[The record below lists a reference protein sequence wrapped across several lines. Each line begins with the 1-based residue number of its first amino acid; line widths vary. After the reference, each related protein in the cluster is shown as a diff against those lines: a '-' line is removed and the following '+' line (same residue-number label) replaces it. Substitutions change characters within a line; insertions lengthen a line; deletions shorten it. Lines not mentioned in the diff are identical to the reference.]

1 MKVRFM
7 VYHILELYLRQKADY
22 REKSLKIANVKNN
35 LTVSYICLIILF
47 VIGIAELF
55 FPIPEVLIAEAV
67 TFVVLFMLI
76 FIIDRKS
83 IKKSKDRVKAY
94 DEFLNELQKKLIIN
108 DINWA
113 EGKRIEYLISECDNL
128 INAQSKERRRII
140 GYAQI
145 IVLPIAKIIADII
158 KDKVGTVSIIAI
170 ISVIFGILLT
180 ALVCFVFINIVAT
193 LTDLLLKTGSIN
205 EIKNLRNTL
214 KDIKMRQN

>member
-1 MKVRFM
+1 M

-170 ISVIFGILLT
+170 VSVIFGILLT

>member
-7 VYHILELYLRQKADY
+7 AYNILELYLRQKADY
-22 REKSLKIANVKNN
+22 RENSLKIANVKNN
-35 LTVSYICLIILF
+35 LTVYYICLIILF

-113 EGKRIEYLISECDNL
+113 EGKRMRC
-128 INAQSKERRRII
+128 II
-140 GYAQI
+140 
-145 IVLPIAKIIADII
+145 
-158 KDKVGTVSIIAI
+158 SII
-170 ISVIFGILLT
+170 
-180 ALVCFVFINIVAT
+180 
-193 LTDLLLKTGSIN
+193 
-205 EIKNLRNTL
+205 
-214 KDIKMRQN
+214 

>member
-170 ISVIFGILLT
+170 VSVIFGILLT

>member
-7 VYHILELYLRQKADY
+7 VYHILELYLGQKADY

-113 EGKRIEYLISECDNL
+113 EGKRIEYLILECDNL

-170 ISVIFGILLT
+170 ISVIFGIFLT
-180 ALVCFVFINIVAT
+180 ALVCFVFINIIAT

>member
-1 MKVRFM
+1 M
-7 VYHILELYLRQKADY
+7 
-22 REKSLKIANVKNN
+22 
-35 LTVSYICLIILF
+35 
-47 VIGIAELF
+47 
-55 FPIPEVLIAEAV
+55 
-67 TFVVLFMLI
+67 
-76 FIIDRKS
+76 
-83 IKKSKDRVKAY
+83 
-94 DEFLNELQKKLIIN
+94 NELQKKLIIN

-170 ISVIFGILLT
+170 VSVIFGILLT

>member
-1 MKVRFM
+1 M

-22 REKSLKIANVKNN
+22 REKSSKIANVKNN

-113 EGKRIEYLISECDNL
+113 EGKRIEYLILECDNL
-128 INAQSKERRRII
+128 INTQSKERRRII

-180 ALVCFVFINIVAT
+180 ALVCFVFINIIAT

>member
-1 MKVRFM
+1 M
-7 VYHILELYLRQKADY
+7 VYHILELYLGQKADY

-76 FIIDRKS
+76 LIIDRKS

>member
-1 MKVRFM
+1 M

>member
-1 MKVRFM
+1 M

-22 REKSLKIANVKNN
+22 REKSSKIANVKNN

-170 ISVIFGILLT
+170 VSVIFGILLT

>member
-113 EGKRIEYLISECDNL
+113 EEKRIEYLILECDNL
-128 INAQSKERRRII
+128 INAQ
-140 GYAQI
+140 
-145 IVLPIAKIIADII
+145 
-158 KDKVGTVSIIAI
+158 
-170 ISVIFGILLT
+170 
-180 ALVCFVFINIVAT
+180 
-193 LTDLLLKTGSIN
+193 
-205 EIKNLRNTL
+205 
-214 KDIKMRQN
+214 

>member
-1 MKVRFM
+1 M

-22 REKSLKIANVKNN
+22 REKSSKIANVKNN

-170 ISVIFGILLT
+170 VSVIFGILLT
-180 ALVCFVFINIVAT
+180 ALVCFVFINIIAT